1 MGEVESLRVRQRGD
15 QTRGRIMVTAVKQ
28 VRKKAR
34 KAPKYQVVATMS
46 DGVKILRA
54 KAKPTHFT
62 AREIRATIREVLRDS
77 AAKK

>member
-1 MGEVESLRVRQRGD
+1 
-15 QTRGRIMVTAVKQ
+15 MVTAVKQ

>member
-1 MGEVESLRVRQRGD
+1 MKSKAKPTQR
-15 QTRGRIMVTAVKQ
+15 RSKRTAPSG
-28 VRKKAR
+28 A
-34 KAPKYQVVATMS
+34 YHVVGTTS